1 MFIVQIPLVS
11 YCRTHRETGTNPYL
25 NSIYEIR
32 LNDLLNSSF
41 YYMDRNNASLTIQ
54 DTNIYFELGSKYIL
68 IMIST
73 FIMISWQ

>member
-41 YYMDRNNASLTIQ
+41 YYMDRNNASLTVFP
-54 DTNIYFELGSKYIL
+54 TGNCVFSMAAIL
-68 IMIST
+68 CLCLIFS
-73 FIMISWQ
+73 